1 MAKIY
6 LDHISAT
13 PLLPEVRAAMLPY
26 LTEHFG
32 NPSSMHDQGQE
43 ARDAVDSARAEV
55 AQLIGAK
62 PEEIVFTS
70 GGTEANNLAVK
81 GLALAREAKGKH
93 ILVSAVE
100 HVSVLNAAHA
110 LERFGFEVELVPADK
125 FGLVE
130 PADVARRL
138 RKDTVL
144 VSIMA
149 ANNEVGTLEPVAD
162 IARFTRE
169 RGILCHTDAVC
180 AAGNIPVNV
189 QTLGVDALSLAG
201 NQFYGPGGAGALW
214 LRGGL
219 KPVPLLDGG
228 FQESRKRAG
237 TENVPGIVGLG
248 KAAEIARR
256 DLAARVSQ
264 LLPMRDR
271 LLAGLPERIAHV
283 FPTGHAVQR
292 LPGHASFCVEFVEG
306 EAMLLW
312 LNSKGIAVST
322 VSSCTSKALRASHVL
337 LAMGLSHSQSQG
349 SLTFSLG
356 LSNTMSDVE
365 YVLETLPG
373 IVDNL
378 RAMSPLYDKFL
389 KGGA

>member
-6 LDHISAT
+6 LDHVSAT
-13 PLLPEVRAAMLPY
+13 PLHPEVRAAMLPY
-26 LTEHFG
+26 LSEHFG

-43 ARDAVDSARAEV
+43 ARDAVDGARAEV
-55 AQLIGAK
+55 ARLIGAR

-81 GLALAREAKGKH
+81 GLALAHDAKGKH
-93 ILVSAVE
+93 VLVSAVE

-110 LERFGFEVELVPADK
+110 LERFGFEVELVPVDK
-125 FGLVE
+125 FGLVD
-130 PADVARRL
+130 PAYVARRL
-138 RKDTVL
+138 RQDTVL
-144 VSIMA
+144 VSIMT
-149 ANNEVGTLEPVAD
+149 ANNEVGTLQPVAD

-169 RGILCHTDAVC
+169 KGILFHTDAVC
-180 AAGNIPVNV
+180 SAGNIPVNV

-201 NQFYGPGGAGALW
+201 NQFYGPSGTGALW
-214 LRGGL
+214 LRQGL

-237 TENVPGIVGLG
+237 TENVPGIVGMG

-256 DLAARVSQ
+256 DLAARISQ

-271 LLAGLPERIAHV
+271 LLAGLPGRIAHV
-283 FPTGHAVQR
+283 FPTGHPVQR

-337 LAMGLSHSQSQG
+337 LALGLSHSQSQG

-356 LSNTMSDVE
+356 LSNTMSDVD

-373 IVDNL
+373 IVESL